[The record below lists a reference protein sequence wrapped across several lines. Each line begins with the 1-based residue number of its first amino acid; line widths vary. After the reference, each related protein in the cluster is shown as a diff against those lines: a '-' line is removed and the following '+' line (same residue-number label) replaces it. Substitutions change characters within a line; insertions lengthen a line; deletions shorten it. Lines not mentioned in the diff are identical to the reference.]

1 MSNTSDHQQ
10 SGGDLKLIFFD
21 GHSGNTGVIISSCV
35 MPEVLPVVV
44 RLAGT
49 LAEMESS
56 AESSGDTIFS
66 DASGSVESL
75 LVGTE
80 RMWDEF
86 EK

>member
-1 MSNTSDHQQ
+1 
-10 SGGDLKLIFFD
+10 
-21 GHSGNTGVIISSCV
+21 

-49 LAEMESS
+49 LAEMEST
-56 AESSGDTIFS
+56 AESSGDTVFS

-75 LVGTE
+75 LVGME

>member
-1 MSNTSDHQQ
+1 M
-10 SGGDLKLIFFD
+10 
-21 GHSGNTGVIISSCV
+21 

-44 RLAGT
+44 RLAGM
-49 LAEMESS
+49 LAEMEST

-66 DASGSVESL
+66 DASGSVKSL

-86 EK
+86 K